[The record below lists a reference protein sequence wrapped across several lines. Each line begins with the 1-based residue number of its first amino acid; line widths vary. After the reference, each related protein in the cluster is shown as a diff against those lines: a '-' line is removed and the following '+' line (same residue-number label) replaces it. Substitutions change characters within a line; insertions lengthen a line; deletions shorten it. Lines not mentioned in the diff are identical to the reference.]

1 MVDQL
6 GNGPAARRTIKE
18 LRTMRFATIQTA
30 SGPTAAVQ
38 LAHGAFLPVAA
49 AARAAGVTDPA
60 LLDGRLQAIIEGG
73 AAALAAI
80 AALVAGDTTLAI
92 ADATLLAPLPR
103 PEKNV
108 FCVGRNYAEHIA
120 EGARAQNTTVAI
132 TEVPVF
138 FTKPRTAVIG
148 PDADIPIFP
157 QVSTRIDYEVELA
170 LIIGT
175 AGRDIPAARAHDH
188 IWGYTILNDVTA
200 RDVQRRHGG
209 QYFKGK
215 GLDGSCPMGPVIV
228 TRDEIP
234 DPQALALRCLV
245 NGEVR
250 QNSTTAQMIF
260 DIPTLIASL
269 SAGITL
275 EPGDILA
282 TGTPSGVGYAMV
294 PPAFLRDGDRVV
306 CEIDGIGRLANPVRV
321 V

>member
-1 MVDQL
+1 
-6 GNGPAARRTIKE
+6 
-18 LRTMRFATIQTA
+18 MRFATISTPQ
-30 SGPTAAVQ
+30 GPAAAV
-38 LAHGAFLPVAA
+38 LLGDGRFLPVAA
-49 AARAAGVTDPA
+49 ASRAAGLSDAA
-60 LLDGRLQAIIEGG
+60 LLKGGLQEIIAGG
-73 AAALAAI
+73 DAALARLAPVVARAEGGDPDL
-80 AALVAGDTTLAI
+80 AALIVAA
-92 ADATLLAPLPR
+92 ADAALLAPLPR

-120 EGARAQNTTVAI
+120 EGARAQNTAI
-132 TEVPVF
+132 AVTEVPVF

-148 PDADIPIFP
+148 PGAAIPIFP
-157 QVSTRIDYEVELA
+157 TVSTQIDYEVELA
-170 LIIGT
+170 VIIGT
-175 AGRDIPAARAHDH
+175 AGRDIPRASAFDH
-188 IWGYTILNDVTA
+188 VWGYTILNDITA

-215 GLDGSCPMGPVIV
+215 GLDGSCPMGPVAV
-228 TRDEIP
+228 TRDELT
-234 DPQALALRCLV
+234 DPQNIGLRSLV
-245 NGEVR
+245 NGEPR

-269 SAGITL
+269 SAGLTL

-294 PPAFLRDGDRVV
+294 PPSFLKDGDEVV